1 MKTIEI
7 NREPVELYKLL
18 KFEGLCN
25 SGGEAKALIAEGH
38 VTVNGEAETRKRR
51 KINSGDAIEFDGITY
66 QVVFQP
72 SESASQA

>member
-51 KINSGDAIEFDGITY
+51 KIKSGDAIEFDGITY
-66 QVVFQP
+66 QIVFQP